1 MYNIKKL
8 ITFLSCVGI
17 LIGENLS
24 FRGNTKEQV
33 LSQKIPLAFSH
44 MVLSEYDI
52 LSSQINPNRGSY
64 LIIAP
69 DGVVNY
75 LEEFISFKKSQG
87 FDVYLRSLTEAG
99 TTAPQIKTTIHDILE
114 SDPMLE
120 YVLLIGDV
128 DGFAEFP
135 SFYYG
140 PENDVTD
147 QEYTHL
153 IGEDVVPDVFIGRL
167 SIDSLSELAVIMSK
181 TIQYVRDP
189 LAYDQNWLDRGLIV
203 AGNYANTYPIPIT
216 PKWTSYWL
224 RDELLEYGYD
234 EVDTVFYPPLQQ
246 GAPYIIPSI
255 DEGVGIVNYRGWG
268 DANGWHYPE
277 FHVDDVN
284 DLNNGWLTPV
294 FFSYVCNSND
304 FANNVDP
311 CLAEAVLRGG
321 TPSVPKGG
329 VAFIGPSDLHTSTK
343 YNNVINAYMY
353 DAMLNHGVVELG
365 PAMQAGQS
373 GLVKEFPAQNGPGE
387 AQEFY
392 ANVYNILGDPSLQV
406 YIDTPSEFNFST
418 SPVYRSDGFVD
429 ISVTSSNGAPVRRA
443 VISIMSNNEIVA
455 KGITNHAGRF
465 IASIDVGNVS
475 SLNIYANK
483 GGFIQGHSQI
493 MIEENNST
501 LIIDDI
507 IIETNSGN
515 IVPVLSEM
523 ANLTLSMKNN
533 SSSTSE
539 PVQYELVFMGNVLP
553 NLFSLD
559 IPAISPNSSILLPTI
574 NFTCYGLDVGGSVLG
589 KVQDLT
595 GNTQFNFTVEME
607 TPVFGI
613 EFLNTASPSLD
624 LIPNLQV
631 TNYTQGAYE
640 DVHLQLS
647 ALSEG
652 ANVIENGSSNIVSNF
667 SSFSSNSH
675 STNYEIALGD
685 VSYGSDI
692 TFRIDFMKDGII
704 FFTQNVPMHIVAPT
718 SNFPVAPDN
727 YGYWAYDNTDVGFS
741 AKPDFDWVE
750 LDPNY
755 GGTNGTHH
763 QLDDDDHV
771 DLQMPFPF
779 KYHGITFETITINSN
794 GWASF
799 VPCEIDYFWNM
810 SIPMYMGPKALI
822 APFSDDLETIDT
834 DGDGS
839 IDRWINIYS
848 FYDQSNGRF
857 IIEWSRALNG
867 YDEITEE
874 TFEIIFYDQSAM
886 PTETGDG
893 VIDFQYLHIDDVD
906 VTKNYSTVG
915 IESPNKD
922 YGLQYAFNNVYSP
935 GAAILQDG
943 RAIRFTTQSPD
954 NYVAPLNIDEN
965 ITIDQFHLGNAY
977 PNPFN
982 PTTNFNLIVEKTG
995 DATINIID
1003 ILGRQV
1009 ATIYQG
1015 VLVKGHYNFSWD
1027 GKNNS
1032 GMTLGSG
1039 AYFTVVKMDKKIE
1052 IQKLLML
1059 K

>member
-75 LEEFISFKKSQG
+75 LDEFISFKKSQG

>member
-153 IGEDVVPDVFIGRL
+153 IGEDVIPDVFIGRL

-429 ISVTSSNGAPVRRA
+429 ISVTSSNGAPVRKA

-607 TPVFGI
+607 APVFGI

>member
-1 MYNIKKL
+1 MYYFKKL
-8 ITFLSCVGI
+8 VYTLLFFGVLLGSS
-17 LIGENLS
+17 LS
-24 FRGNTKEQV
+24 FRGNSKDQIIAK
-33 LSQKIPLAFSH
+33 KIPLAFSN
-44 MVLSEYDI
+44 MVLSQYNI
-52 LSSQINPNRGSY
+52 LASQINPQRGSY

-75 LEEFISFKKSQG
+75 LDEFVSFKKSQG
-87 FDVYLRSLTEAG
+87 FDVYLKSLSESGENA
-99 TTAPQIKTTIHDILE
+99 AEIKNTIYNILL

-147 QEYTHL
+147 QEFTHL
-153 IGEDVVPDVFIGRL
+153 LGDDVIPDVFIGRL

-181 TIQYVRDP
+181 TIQYARNP

-224 RDELLEYGYD
+224 RDELLDYGFN

-246 GAPYIIPSI
+246 GAPYIIPAI
-255 DEGVGIVNYRGWG
+255 NEGVGIVNYRGWG

-311 CLAEAVLRGG
+311 CLAEAIIRGG

-353 DAMLNHGVVELG
+353 DAMLNHNVVELG

-373 GLVKEFPAQNGPGE
+373 GLVKEFPAQSGPGE

-406 YIDTPSEFNFST
+406 YLDTPDEFNFNIQPIYSSEGFLELSIT
-418 SPVYRSDGFVD
+418 SANGEPVSQ
-429 ISVTSSNGAPVRRA
+429 T
-443 VISIMSNNEIVA
+443 VISIMNNGTILS
-455 KGITNHAGRF
+455 KGMTDYEGRF
-465 IASIDVGNVS
+465 ITTLDIENITDIDV
-475 SLNIYANK
+475 YANRS
-483 GGFIQGHSQI
+483 GFIQGHRNVVIVDS
-493 MIEENNST
+493 NNS
-501 LIIDDI
+501 LALNN
-507 IIETNSGN
+507 IEVSTASGDS
-515 IVPVLSEM
+515 ILTLSEPI
-523 ANLTLSMKNN
+523 NLTLTMKNV
-533 SSSTSE
+533 SSTE
-539 PVQYELVFMGNVLP
+539 TDAIQCQVVFMGNILP
-553 NLFSLD
+553 NLFSLE
-559 IPAISPNSSILLPTI
+559 IPSIPSNSSINLPTI
-574 NFTCYGLDVGGSVLG
+574 NFTCYGANVGESIIG
-589 KVQDLT
+589 KIQDLDGYT
-595 GNTQFNFTVEME
+595 LFTFSIEVEK
-607 TPVFGI
+607 PVFGI
-613 EFLNTASPSLD
+613 EFLSSGSPSSNLNPD
-624 LIPNLQV
+624 LLI
-631 TNYTQGAYE
+631 TNYSNGTYDDIE
-640 DVHLQLS
+640 IILTPI
-647 ALSEG
+647 SEG
-652 ANVIENGSSNIVSNF
+652 ASVSLNE
-667 SSFSSNSH
+667 SLSFANSFLPFESASH
-675 STNYEIALGD
+675 QTNYD
-685 VSYGSDI
+685 VFLDNVAYGSDI
-692 TFRIDFMKDGII
+692 TFRVDFAKDEII
-704 FFTQNVPMHIVAPT
+704 FFTQEAVMPIETPSANY
-718 SNFPVAPDN
+718 PVAPNN
-727 YGYWAYDNTDVGFS
+727 YGYWAYDNTDIGFP
-741 AKPDFDWVE
+741 ATPEFNWVE
-750 LDPNY
+750 LDPQF
-755 GGTNGTHH
+755 GGENGVHH

-771 DLQMPFPF
+771 DLQLPFAF
-779 KYHGITFETITINSN
+779 QYHGLSYESITVNSN

-799 VPCEIDYFWNM
+799 VPCNIDYFWNM

-822 APFSDDLETIDT
+822 APFSDDLETVDI
-834 DGDGS
+834 DGDGD
-839 IDRWINIYS
+839 IDRWINVYS
-848 FYDQSNGRF
+848 WHDEENGRF
-857 IIEWSRALNG
+857 VIEWSRALNG

-874 TFEIIFYDQSAM
+874 TFEIILYDQNSM

-915 IESPNKD
+915 IESPNKN
-922 YGLQYAFNNVYSP
+922 YGLQYVFNNVYSQ
-935 GAAILQDG
+935 GAAPLADG
-943 RAIRFTTQSPD
+943 LAIRFTTESPE
-954 NYVAPLNIDEN
+954 NYVGPLEIDHN
-965 ITIDQFHLGNAY
+965 YLPNRFYLSSAY

-982 PTTNFNLIVEKTG
+982 PKTNFSLVMPNTSQVSIR
-995 DATINIID
+995 IFD

-1009 ATIYQG
+1009 HKLHQG
-1015 VLVKGHYNFSWD
+1015 ILVKGRHNFTWNGKNSSGNALSSGTYFVLVKS
-1027 GKNNS
+1027 NNHS
-1032 GMTLGSG
+1032 
-1039 AYFTVVKMDKKIE
+1039 E

>member
-75 LEEFISFKKSQG
+75 LDEFISFKKSQG

-153 IGEDVVPDVFIGRL
+153 IGEDVIPDVFIGRL

-533 SSSTSE
+533 SNSTSE

-589 KVQDLT
+589 KIQDLT

-613 EFLNTASPSLD
+613 EFLNTASPLLD

-631 TNYTQGAYE
+631 TNYTQGVYE

-704 FFTQNVPMHIVAPT
+704 FFTKNVPMHIEAPT

>member
-613 EFLNTASPSLD
+613 EFLNTASPLLD

-704 FFTQNVPMHIVAPT
+704 FFTQNVPMHIEAPT